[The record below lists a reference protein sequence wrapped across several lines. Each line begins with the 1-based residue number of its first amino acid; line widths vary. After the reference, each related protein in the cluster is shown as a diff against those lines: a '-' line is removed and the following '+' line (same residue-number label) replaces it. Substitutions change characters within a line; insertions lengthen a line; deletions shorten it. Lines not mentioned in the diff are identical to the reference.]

1 MDWGRWNYSV
11 SVGVEMMK
19 NNGHVVQQAHVDTPP
34 TGWKERFDWIC
45 HSHTA
50 AESKPCLY
58 VLLVT
63 CFWMH
68 SEDAFV
74 RYILG
79 MDFIFKNEKRRIL
92 PVTEQ
97 HPCFFWLQ
105 TEKLKWASA
114 GKCLRQHFFFLLICK
129 RSLGCMTHVQWTSVE
144 NRTEQGIN
152 LLEQQFF

>member
-1 MDWGRWNYSV
+1 MDRERWNYSV

-34 TGWKERFDWIC
+34 TGWKGRFDWIC

-58 VLLVT
+58 VPLVS

-74 RYILG
+74 RYMLVS
-79 MDFIFKNEKRRIL
+79 DFIYMHKKRRIL

-105 TEKLKWASA
+105 TVMNWSGLQQEMFPSA
-114 GKCLRQHFFFLLICK
+114 VCFLFICK
-129 RSLGCMTHVQWTSVE
+129 RTLGCLTYMKCAVWYCMSC
-144 NRTEQGIN
+144 
-152 LLEQQFF
+152 